1 MTALHL
7 RWFYKRLLYFFIFL
21 MSNDINIIMHPFLSS
36 CCLVTLTHFDSLQGG
51 LTPKFYDA
59 SMKWPM
65 VFFWPSDSCCPESC
79 LLSSNLSAVTCF
91 LSAPLT
97 RFSCLYLQVTGLEAK
112 VFFFFSLFRPKL
124 WTRQEQ
130 CYSRLVHKC
139 LYSAWSLSFC
149 SRSVLAT
156 QQKILQPIKFQ
167 LWTCGRFHVSFVSLL
182 VLFTRYCCSLQFY
195 FASFGLEKIHPCS
208 RRVFF
213 CVWDHWHIFVQLT
226 LCSMYD
232 VVLSPWYYANLCPMY
247 NITLLHV

>member
-1 MTALHL
+1 MTNG
-7 RWFYKRLLYFFIFL
+7 LLLAFR
-21 MSNDINIIMHPFLSS
+21 
-36 CCLVTLTHFDSLQGG
+36 Q
-51 LTPKFYDA
+51 
-59 SMKWPM
+59 
-65 VFFWPSDSCCPESC
+65 
-79 LLSSNLSAVTCF
+79 LLSWILSPFFKPQCCNMLFVCSSNTILVF
-91 LSAPLT
+91 V
-97 RFSCLYLQVTGLEAK
+97 FTGHWPWSQS
-112 VFFFFSLFRPKL
+112 FFFFSLFRPKL